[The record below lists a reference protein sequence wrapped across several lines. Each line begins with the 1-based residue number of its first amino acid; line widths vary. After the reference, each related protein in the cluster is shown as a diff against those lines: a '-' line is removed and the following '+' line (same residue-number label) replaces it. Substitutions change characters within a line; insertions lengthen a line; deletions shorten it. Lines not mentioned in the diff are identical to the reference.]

1 MTEIQLDE
9 VAQVGVRIWAVV
21 RPNSHRANSS
31 NVLRQGQEMDM
42 GKGALSTSKEFALVK
57 DILAIEDV
65 RESVAVCIP
74 K

>member
-1 MTEIQLDE
+1 
-9 VAQVGVRIWAVV
+9 
-21 RPNSHRANSS
+21 
-31 NVLRQGQEMDM
+31 MDM